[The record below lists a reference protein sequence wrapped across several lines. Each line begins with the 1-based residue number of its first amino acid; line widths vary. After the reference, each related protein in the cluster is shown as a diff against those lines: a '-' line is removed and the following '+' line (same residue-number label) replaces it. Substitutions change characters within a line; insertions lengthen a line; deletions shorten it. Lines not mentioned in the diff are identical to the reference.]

1 MQRTLETIEMT
12 AVHYDRAT
20 RKDTEHKVTIVYS
33 ENYFKDGVDTIG
45 TLCRLASKAVKAELG
60 IDPKERYDIKDVYDI
75 VRVSA
80 LYVMDDDYFVAH
92 SKCSKVDRKPLDI

>member
-33 ENYFKDGVDTIG
+33 ENYFKDDVDTIG
-45 TLCRLASKAVKAELG
+45 VLSRLASKAIKAELG

-75 VRVSA
+75 VHVSA
-80 LYVMDDDYFVAH
+80 LHVMTEEFFIAN
-92 SKCSKVDRKPLDI
+92 SKCVKVERKPLNL